1 MSPDA
6 KFAAVVVDVD
16 STLCGVEG
24 IDWLAALRGPAMS
37 AEVVALTQRAME
49 GDVALDA
56 VYGTRLRMIRP
67 TRPEIA
73 ALAEAY
79 CATLAPGASVA
90 IAELRAAGVVVQVVS
105 SGIKQAIEP
114 VVTSIGLQS
123 SDLHAVEI
131 HFGPEGVY
139 VGYDIASD
147 LTRANGKAALVESL
161 NLPRPVLAVGDGA
174 TDLAMRVVTDRFA
187 AFTGFVRRESIVRGA
202 DFAIGSFEE
211 LRDAV
216 LG

>member
-1 MSPDA
+1 MRAAA

-24 IDWLAALRGPAMS
+24 IDWLAALRGPELS
-37 AEVVALTQRAME
+37 ADVASLTQRAME
-49 GDVALDA
+49 GDIALDA

-67 TRPEIA
+67 TRQEIA

-79 CATLAPGASVA
+79 CAALAPGAGTA
-90 IAELRAAGVVVQVVS
+90 IAELREAGVTVQVVS

-114 VVTSIGLQS
+114 VVTSIGLRIN
-123 SDLHAVEI
+123 DLHAVEVY
-131 HFGPEGVY
+131 FGHEGVY
-139 VGYDIASD
+139 VGYDVASD

-161 NLPRPVLAVGDGA
+161 KLPRPVLAVGDGA
-174 TDLAMRVVTDRFA
+174 TDLAMRLVADRFA
-187 AFTGFVRRESIVRGA
+187 AFTGFVRRESVVRGA
-202 DFAIGSFEE
+202 DFVIGSFEE
-211 LRDAV
+211 LRGAV

>member
-1 MSPDA
+1 MSAHA

-24 IDWLAALRGPAMS
+24 IDWLAALRGPELS
-37 AEVVALTQRAME
+37 AEVTALTQRAMD
-49 GDVALDA
+49 GDLALDA

-67 TRPEIA
+67 TRHEIA

-79 CATLAPGASVA
+79 CAALAPGAPAA
-90 IAELRAAGVVVQVVS
+90 IAELRANGVIVQVVS

-114 VVTSIGLQS
+114 VVTSIGLDV

-131 HFGPEGVY
+131 HFGGEGVY
-139 VGYDIASD
+139 LGYDTASD

-161 NLPRPVLAVGDGA
+161 KLPHPVLAVGDGA
-174 TDLAMRVVTDRFA
+174 TDLAMRLVTDRFA
-187 AFTGFVRRESIVRGA
+187 AFTGFVRRESIVRDA
-202 DFAIGSFEE
+202 DIVIGSFEK
-211 LRDAV
+211 LRDVV